1 MPLIGRQNLGAG
13 VGFVQ
18 TPGLAVADVLVE
30 LQGLV
35 LGENTYGV
43 DTGIDAVGQRKVDDA
58 VLAAEGDGR
67 LGGFLR
73 QNLQTAALAT
83 GQQHGDYTFF
93 LKIHGHSSLYDLM
106 NAAGGRV
113 FKTRHAHFFAPITY
127 HTFCDSQM
135 DNLSKIFPRL
145 SVSCTISAHL
155 HGGALGMFAISSR
168 FSNHNISNHRPSLKP
183 CRGNSARIR

>member
-1 MPLIGRQNLGAG
+1 MPLVGRQNLGAG
-13 VGFVQ
+13 MGLIQ
-18 TPGLAVADVLVE
+18 TPGLTVSDVLVE

-35 LGENTYGV
+35 LGEDTYGV
-43 DTGIDAVGQRKVDDA
+43 DTGIDAVGKGKINDA

-83 GQQHGDYTFF
+83 GQQHSDYTFF

-113 FKTRHAHFFAPITY
+113 FKTRHTYFFTLITY
-127 HTFCDSQM
+127 HTFI
-135 DNLSKIFPRL
+135 N
-145 SVSCTISAHL
+145 
-155 HGGALGMFAISSR
+155 
-168 FSNHNISNHRPSLKP
+168 
-183 CRGNSARIR
+183 